1 MADYHL
7 EQLAPRAF
15 EQLGVS
21 LACAVF
27 GADIEVYGAGRDGGR
42 EATWEGRYSGSLV
55 WSQNESREDWTGYT
69 VIQAKHQEFLGQPR
83 DNLNWLK
90 KQIRTEFSDWMDKS
104 RRGEMPNQ
112 ILFVTNSRLSA
123 QQGVDDIRAF
133 IHDELS
139 KNYGTDDKPRTL
151 KMRGVRDAS
160 VWHRDTINTL
170 LDTHQSVRFAYPTIL
185 TLGDL
190 VSRIGA
196 LPGSVKPDD
205 LAPVILQHAQG
216 ALRDEG
222 WVRFQEASETLE
234 KQEIDKVFIDVPV
247 RDSRVERGAIAACLE
262 RSEPNLRKS
271 HWRRTESRHL
281 VITGAPGNGKSTI
294 SSFLAQVYRAKFVS
308 QEDNPEHAQRAVDG
322 MAAALDRLRLP
333 QPLSLRWPIRVDLA
347 DMAMNIGQEP
357 AVGPNLMRYLS
368 DVISQ
373 RLSIT
378 LQPVTLAAW
387 IKAWPTLV
395 VFDGLDEVTTPSYR
409 ARVLEE
415 IEAFIQDADH
425 QDWDLFAV
433 VTTRPTGYTERFM
446 PEHFAQVDLAPLSPR
461 RAISYAAHVTDL
473 RLKDDPAQAQAIK
486 VRFKEAANDETTV
499 HLVRTPLQ
507 ILMLTFIIEQ
517 SGGSLPVGRYELF
530 YKYYEAVRRR
540 EANKNT
546 SLKAVFRDHGELID
560 DIHERVGLC
569 LHVQSERTLDTQPR
583 LPLSVVE
590 GLVRERLAEMGH
602 TDERSRSHVAQ
613 QLMDIA
619 TTRLVLLVGS
629 EDDSVTFE
637 VRSLQELMAARALTQ
652 GSDED
657 MRRNLS
663 VVGPGPH
670 WRNTWLLAVGRLVSD
685 GDHRRDLVLDL
696 LESIDRGP
704 HWPGGWLCPVGPE
717 LAAHVLM
724 DGMVAT
730 KPSLLRKVAQVSL
743 RVLDGPMPLDVDA
756 IATGLSMATQQDSSV
771 SSQVRAA
778 LRRAFAGTPMA
789 KAIAAALLARG
800 DFGSDIP
807 GQPAKSALPRDPWRD
822 PALAPTTATR
832 IIHQDLLPELEE
844 FADSDWGDAEV
855 QVREALQSLGGAE
868 PCAIDQDDET
878 VPSAWSGHAL
888 PAAVDSKEAAD
899 LFTYLLDNLSPEGW
913 GVRSYA
919 ARAYFLNIG
928 RSAVEQRLTIPY
940 LHHVPPVPEAW
951 NRPVEW
957 DDQKEAGSTG
967 DGPARANT

>member
-42 EATWEGRYSGSLV
+42 EAAWEGRYTGNLV
-55 WSQNESREDWTGYT
+55 WSQNESRADWTGYT
-69 VIQAKHQEFLGQPR
+69 VVQAKHQEFLGQPK

-90 KQIRTEFSDWMDKS
+90 KQIRTEFSDWMNKS
-104 RRGEMPNQ
+104 SRGAMPNQ

-123 QQGVDDIRAF
+123 QQGVDEIRAF
-133 IHDELS
+133 IRDELS
-139 KNYGTDDKPRTL
+139 KNYGTDDKPKTL
-151 KMRGVRDAS
+151 KMRGMRDAS

-170 LDTHQSVRFAYPTIL
+170 LDMHQSVRFAYPTIL

-190 VSRIGA
+190 VSRIWA
-196 LPGSVKPDD
+196 LPGSVKPED

-222 WVRFQEASETLE
+222 WVRFQEASETTE

-247 RDSRVERGAIAACLE
+247 MDDGAERGAIAACLE
-262 RSEPNLRKS
+262 RAEPNLRKS
-271 HWRRTESRHL
+271 HWRRTRPRHL

-294 SSFLAQVYRAKFVS
+294 SSFLTQVYRARFVS
-308 QEDNPEHAQRAVDG
+308 EEANPEYAQRAVDG
-322 MAAALDRLRLP
+322 IAAALDRLGLP
-333 QPLSLRWPIRVDLA
+333 QPSSLRWPIRVDLA
-347 DMAMNIGQEP
+347 DMAMNLGQEP
-357 AVGPNLMRYLS
+357 GVGPNLMRYLS
-368 DVISQ
+368 DVISR

-378 LQPVTLAAW
+378 LQPFTLAAW
-387 IKAWPTLV
+387 MKAWPTLV
-395 VFDGLDEVTTPSYR
+395 VFDGLDEVTTPVYR
-409 ARVLEE
+409 VRVLEE
-415 IEAFIQDADH
+415 IEAFVQDADH
-425 QDWDLFAV
+425 EDRDLFVV

-446 PEHFAQVDLAPLSPR
+446 PQHFAQVDLAPLSPR

-473 RLKDDPAQAQAIK
+473 RLKDDPSQAQAIK

-507 ILMLTFIIEQ
+507 VLMLTFIIEQ
-517 SGGSLPVGRYELF
+517 SGGSLPVGRHELF

-583 LPLSVVE
+583 LPLSAVE

-602 TDERSRSHVAQ
+602 TDERSRNHVAQ
-613 QLMDIA
+613 QLLDIA

-629 EDDSVTFE
+629 ENDSVTFE

-652 GSDED
+652 GSDDD
-657 MRRNLS
+657 MTRNLS
-663 VVGPGPH
+663 IVGPGPH
-670 WRNTWLLAVGRLVSD
+670 WRNTWLLAAGRLVSD
-685 GDHRRDLVLDL
+685 GDHRRELVLDL

-704 HWPGGWLCPVGPE
+704 HWPGGWLCPVGPD

-724 DGMVAT
+724 DGMVAS
-730 KPSLLRKVAQVSL
+730 KPSLLRKVVHVSL
-743 RVLDGPMPLDVDA
+743 RCLDGPMPLDVDA
-756 IATGLSMATQQDSSV
+756 IATGLSTAMQQDASV
-771 SSQVRAA
+771 SSQVRSA
-778 LRRAFAGTPMA
+778 LRRALSGTPMA
-789 KAIAAALLARG
+789 RTIASALLARG

-807 GQPAKSALPRDPWRD
+807 GQPAKTALAQDPWRD
-822 PALAPTTATR
+822 PALSPGTASR
-832 IIHQDLLPELEE
+832 IIHQDLLPQLEE
-844 FADSDWGDAEV
+844 FAESDWGDAEV
-855 QVREALQSLGGAE
+855 KVREALQHLGGPESEANE
-868 PCAIDQDDET
+868 QDQET
-878 VPSAWSGHAL
+878 LPSAWSGQAI
-888 PAAVDSKEAAD
+888 PVAVDSKEAAD
-899 LFTYLLDNLSPEGW
+899 LFMYLLDNLSPEAW

-928 RSAVEQRLTIPY
+928 RSAAEGRLTIPY
-940 LHHVPPVPEAW
+940 LQHVPPVPDGW
-951 NRPVEW
+951 NQPVKW
-957 DDQKEAGSTG
+957 DKT
-967 DGPARANT
+967 